1 MKLLYETL
9 NQISLNDSARLCHRG
24 LCDGTPLE
32 PRRSNPL
39 DRYHLAEFVTK
50 RISLR
55 NLEPLIRFSSSLR
68 RAQWQIPVSKQIS
81 SDYHSTGSQHSH
93 NPSFHDSRE
102 QTSQLIQCQ

>member
-9 NQISLNDSARLCHRG
+9 NQISLNDSVRLCHRG

-50 RISLR
+50 KSFLEKHRTEDFFSLPLR
-55 NLEPLIRFSSSLR
+55 N
-68 RAQWQIPVSKQIS
+68 QWQIPVSKQIS

-102 QTSQLIQCQ
+102 QTSQLIRCQ